1 LNSPQKN
8 IRTPRGISSVSPTK
22 AKLCYCRSVM
32 VPSLDFDVAI
42 IGGGIAGAAIARDA
56 ALRGLTT
63 VLFEK
68 NTFGSGASSKSSKL
82 IHGGIRYLET
92 AWERLKQGDLRESWK
107 NLRFVF
113 SALRESRILRKI
125 APDLVTPHPILIPIY
140 ASDKRSRWII
150 YLGAILYSKLTFF
163 AGSFRRPRLYFS
175 AKTVLKELP
184 ELDNA
189 GLVGAVKIW
198 DHVTDD
204 LKLVLALIGSARAH
218 GAACFE
224 HAEVASY
231 RHDFQKNAF
240 ELKLTGGSGPKKVWT
255 RKLINAGGAWVDE
268 IRERGKEH
276 EKDFIL
282 PIAGA
287 HINVKRFLPHSVL
300 LQAQDGRFFFVNN
313 LGELSRIGTTERTVK
328 NLDKVN
334 ATADEVDY
342 LLRSVSRYFPA
353 VKLTKKDV
361 LSTDAGVRPLAA
373 PGFSQDLS
381 HISREHMIRVGPTG
395 VVHVIS
401 VKLTDHRRA
410 AQEVLDRLIPSL
422 LSVCPKAKRKTSTHR
437 IPLTQK

>member
-1 LNSPQKN
+1 MAPL
-8 IRTPRGISSVSPTK
+8 
-22 AKLCYCRSVM
+22 YRSLVDH
-32 VPSLDFDVAI
+32 PSLDFDVVI
-42 IGGGIAGAAIARDA
+42 VGGGIAGAAIARDA
-56 ALRGLTT
+56 ALRGLKTG
-63 VLFEK
+63 LFEK

-82 IHGGIRYLET
+82 IHGGIRYLEI
-92 AWERLKQGDLRESWK
+92 AWERSKQGDLRESWK
-107 NLRFVF
+107 NLRFVL

-140 ASDKRSRWII
+140 ASDKRSRWMI

-163 AGSFRRPRLYFS
+163 AGSFRWPHLYFS
-175 AKTVLKELP
+175 DEAVLKKLP
-184 ELDNA
+184 QLDRT

-204 LKLVLALIGSARAH
+204 LKLVLAIIESARAN
-218 GAACFE
+218 GAACSE
-224 HAEVASY
+224 HTEVASY
-231 RHDFQKNAF
+231 RYDFEMNAF

-287 HINVKRFLPHSVL
+287 HINVKPFLSHSVL

-313 LGELSRIGTTERTVK
+313 LADISRIGTTERAVK

-342 LLRSVSRYFPA
+342 LLQSVSRYFPA
-353 VKLTKKDV
+353 VKLSKKDI
-361 LSTDAGVRPLAA
+361 LSTDAGVRPLAV
-373 PGFSQDLS
+373 PRSNQDPN
-381 HISREHMIRVGPTG
+381 HVSREHEIRVGPTG
-395 VVHVIS
+395 VVHVIG

-410 AQEVLDRLIPSL
+410 AEEVLDRLIPSL
-422 LSVCPKAKRKTSTHR
+422 LAHCPKAKRKTSTHR
-437 IPLTQK
+437 IPLAGS